1 MPAQKVLVFTVHAE
15 TVLAERSLPRY
26 VVELAARAP
35 DWTRPDPN
43 DPLLE
48 HRFRQLPD
56 YGDRVLRVVCLEDA
70 HKIRIVTAFLDR
82 RARKP

>member
-1 MPAQKVLVFTVHAE
+1 MPAEKVLVFTAHAE
-15 TVLAERSLPRY
+15 TVLAERSLPRS

-35 DWTRPDPN
+35 EWTRPDPN